1 MLLASPMSVTP
12 AQLAASLADRY
23 RIEREL
29 GAGGMAT
36 VYLAQDI
43 RHDRQ
48 VALKVVKPEI
58 VATVGADRFVNEIRT
73 TAHLKHP
80 HVLPLFDSG
89 RIGDG
94 LYYVMP
100 YIEGESLRARLRR
113 DRPLPVAEAV
123 AILREVADALAYA
136 HGQGIVHRDIKPD
149 NVLLSGRHVF
159 LADFGVARALEPQS
173 ASDHTVTAT
182 STIVGTPAYIS
193 PEQAS
198 GRRQIDHRADI
209 YAFGVMAYEM
219 LAGRTPFAGDTAAML
234 LAAHLTATPDP
245 LAARRSDVPP
255 ALAVLIM
262 KCLAKRPEDRW
273 QRMDDVLGALEG
285 VSAQLRDGTATKH
298 RWRGYRV
305 GIAGLIVATIAA
317 GTARMWWRERVDPLP
332 AIGRL
337 THVTRD
343 PGLEL
348 DPAIS
353 PDGKTLAYVAGPPGR
368 RRIYVRQIDG
378 GRPIALT
385 EPGVAPSQRRPD
397 WSPDGS
403 RIVFQAG
410 QQGLGVRTEVRNGAL
425 YIVPALGG
433 TPMMLVPP
441 HDGGVALTPAWSP
454 DGSHVAYCSDNSVL
468 IVPASGGAPRVLVK
482 TSTTVHSPRWS
493 PDGQRLAYVTGAT
506 FFALGEEQ
514 LGNTETSAIHVVDVA
529 TGTDRTITTGDWLDV
544 NPWWTADGRG
554 LIFVSGRSGGR
565 DVYRARLSR
574 SGDME
579 GEPERVTS
587 GLNAHSISF
596 SRDRKLLAYS
606 SLMFRANVWSIP
618 IPDKN
623 VASVTEARQVTF
635 GSEKTEKLEVS
646 PDGQWLAYDS
656 DRSGNP
662 DVWKLR
668 IAGGDPEQVTREPGN
683 EFVNDWSPDGREILY
698 QTIRGATG
706 RDIKAVTLDGTRTAA
721 IVVTP
726 EDEQHGT
733 WSPDGNAVAF
743 VRGRSEAFRLFTMR
757 RAGKDAA
764 WSPMRQLTSALAI
777 DPKWS
782 HDGKQIA
789 FTRQGEV
796 WLISPDGA
804 NEHAIVT
811 RSASGVLAQ
820 YAIWSPD
827 DRTIY
832 FKATDN
838 VRRAS
843 IWAVQAAGGTPRLL
857 VRFDDPSR
865 PSLRREFATDGM
877 TFFFTI
883 AQDESDVWIAEVR

>member
-1 MLLASPMSVTP
+1 MPVTP
-12 AQLAASLADRY
+12 EQLAASLADRY

-89 RIGDG
+89 RVGDG
-94 LYYVMP
+94 LFYVMP
-100 YIEGESLRARLRR
+100 YIEGESLRARLKR
-113 DRPLPVAEAV
+113 DRQFPVPETI

-136 HGQGIVHRDIKPD
+136 HAQGVVHRDIKPD

-159 LADFGVARALEPQS
+159 LADFGIARALKVQE
-173 ASDHTVTAT
+173 ASDHTMTGT
-182 STIVGTPAYIS
+182 SAIVGTPAYFS

-209 YAFGVMAYEM
+209 YGFGVMAYEM
-219 LAGRTPFAGDTAAML
+219 LAGRPPFSGDTAVML
-234 LAAHLTATPDP
+234 MAAHLTATPDP
-245 LAARRSDVPP
+245 LSTRRSDVPP
-255 ALAVLIM
+255 ALAELIM

-273 QRMDDVLGALEG
+273 QRMDDVLGALDD
-285 VSAQLRDGTATKH
+285 VSAQRRDGTVTKDRPRRFRIGVAVLVGASIVVATAWVW
-298 RWRGYRV
+298 WRGRS
-305 GIAGLIVATIAA
+305 
-317 GTARMWWRERVDPLP
+317 DPLP

-337 THVTRD
+337 THITRD

-410 QQGLGVRTEVRNGAL
+410 QQGLGVRAEVRTGAL
-425 YIVPALGG
+425 YIVPAFGG
-433 TPMMLVPP
+433 TPTVLVPP
-441 HDGGVALTPAWSP
+441 HDGGIALTPAWSP
-454 DGSHVAYCSDNSVL
+454 DGSHVAYCSDDSVR
-468 IVPASGGAPRVLVK
+468 IVPASGGPPRVLLK
-482 TSTTVHSPRWS
+482 TPSTVHSPRWS
-493 PDGQRLAYVTGAT
+493 PDGARLAYVAGAT

-514 LGNTETSAIHVVDVA
+514 LGNTETSSIHVVDVA
-529 TGTDRTITTGDWLDV
+529 TGIDRTITSGDWLDV

-554 LIFVSGRSGGR
+554 LIFLSGRNGGR
-565 DVYRARLSR
+565 DAYRARLSR
-574 SGDME
+574 SGAME
-579 GEPERVTS
+579 GDPERVTS

-606 SLMFRANVWSIP
+606 SLLFRANIWSIP
-618 IPDKN
+618 IPDKS
-623 VASVTEARQVTF
+623 VASITEARQVTF
-635 GSEKTEKLEVS
+635 GSEKTEKIEVS

-656 DRSGNP
+656 DRNGNA

-668 IAGGDPEQVTREPGN
+668 IAGGDPEPVTRDAAN
-683 EFVNDWSPDGREILY
+683 EFINDWSPDGREILF
-698 QTIRGATG
+698 QTTRGDTG
-706 RDIKAVTLDGTRTAA
+706 RDIKAVTLDGTRTVT
-721 IVVTP
+721 ILSTP

-733 WSPDGNAVAF
+733 WSPDGNRIAF
-743 VRGRSEAFRLFTMR
+743 VRGRSEHYRLFVTR
-757 RAGKDAA
+757 RASRDAA
-764 WSPMRQLTSALAI
+764 WAAERQLTSELAI

-782 HDGKQIA
+782 HDGKQIM
-789 FTRQGEV
+789 FTRRGEV
-796 WLISPDGA
+796 WLISPEGA
-804 NEHAIVT
+804 NERALVT
-811 RSASGVLAQ
+811 PSTAGNVLAQ
-820 YAIWSPD
+820 YAIWSRD

-832 FKATDN
+832 LKASDDE
-838 VRRAS
+838 RRAS
-843 IWAVQAAGGTPRLL
+843 IWAVPAAGGTPRLL

-865 PSLRREFATDGM
+865 PSLRREFATDGVR
-877 TFFFTI
+877 FFFTI

>member
-1 MLLASPMSVTP
+1 MPLTSG
-12 AQLAASLADRY
+12 QLAASLADRY

-43 RHDRQ
+43 RHDRL
-48 VALKVVKPEI
+48 VALKVVKPEV
-58 VATVGADRFVNEIRT
+58 VATAGADRFIKEIRT

-89 RIGDG
+89 RVGDG
-94 LYYVMP
+94 LFYVMP

-113 DRPLPVAEAV
+113 DRQLPFPEAI

-149 NVLLSGRHVF
+149 NVLLSGRHVY
-159 LADFGVARALEPQS
+159 LADFGIARALEVQPADQ
-173 ASDHTVTAT
+173 TVTAT
-182 STIVGTPAYIS
+182 SMIVGTPAYIS
-193 PEQAS
+193 PEQAA
-198 GRRQIDHRADI
+198 GQRDVDHRADI

-219 LAGRTPFAGDTAAML
+219 LAGRPPFAGDNARML
-234 LAAHLTATPDP
+234 MAAHLTATPDP
-245 LAARRSDVPP
+245 LVTHRSDVPP
-255 ALAVLIM
+255 WLADLVM
-262 KCLAKRPEDRW
+262 KCLAKRPEDRG
-273 QRMDDVLGALEG
+273 QRMDDVLGVLDD
-285 VSAQLRDGTATKH
+285 VSAHLRDGTVSKA
-298 RWRGYRV
+298 GQYGFRV
-305 GIAGLIVATIAA
+305 GVAVLIVAAVAA
-317 GTARMWWRERVDPLP
+317 TTAPMWWRRGVAPLP
-332 AIGRL
+332 SIGTL

-348 DPAIS
+348 DPAMS
-353 PDGKTLAYVAGPPGR
+353 PDGKTLAYVVGPPGG
-368 RRIYVRQIDG
+368 RRIYVRQIAG

-410 QQGLGVRTEVRNGAL
+410 QQGLGVRTEVRTGAL

-433 TPMMLVPP
+433 TPFVLVPP
-441 HDGGVALTPAWSP
+441 QDGGVALTPAWSP
-454 DGSHVAYCSDNSVL
+454 DGSHVAYCTDDSVR
-468 IVPASGGAPRVLVK
+468 IVPASGGSPRVLLK

-493 PDGQRLAYVTGAT
+493 PDGGRIAYVANGT

-514 LGNTETSAIHVVDVA
+514 LGNTETSAIHVVDVV
-529 TGTDRTITTGDWLDV
+529 TGVDRTITNGDWLDV

-554 LIFVSGRSGGR
+554 LIFVSNRTGGR

-574 SGDME
+574 SGAME
-579 GEPERVTS
+579 GEPERISS
-587 GLNAHSISF
+587 GLSAHSISF
-596 SRDRKLLAYS
+596 SRDRTLLAYS
-606 SLMFRANVWSIP
+606 SLMFRANIWSIP

-623 VASVTEARQVTF
+623 VVSIAEARQLTF

-656 DRSGNP
+656 DRSGNV
-662 DVWKLR
+662 DVWKVR
-668 IAGGDPEQVTREPGN
+668 IAGGDPEQVTRDAAN
-683 EFVNDWSPDGREILY
+683 EFVNDWAPDASEILY
-698 QTIRGATG
+698 QTTRGDTG
-706 RDIKAVTLDGTRTAA
+706 RDIKTVTLDGTRTTT
-721 IVVTP
+721 IVATP

-733 WSPDGNAVAF
+733 WSPDGNGIAF
-743 VRGRSEAFRLFTMR
+743 VRGRSEHFRLFVMR
-757 RAGKDAA
+757 RAGRASA
-764 WSPMRQLTSALAI
+764 WTAPRQLTSELAI

-782 HDGKQIA
+782 YDGKQIA
-789 FTRQGEV
+789 FTRRGEV

-804 NEHAIVT
+804 NERALMT
-811 RSASGVLAQ
+811 PSAASALAQ

-832 FKATDN
+832 FKATDGE
-838 VRRAS
+838 RRAS
-843 IWAVQAAGGTPRLL
+843 IWAVLAAGGAPRLL
-857 VRFDDPSR
+857 VRFDDPVR
-865 PSLRREFATDGM
+865 PSLRREFATDGLK
-877 TFFFTI
+877 FFFTI
-883 AQDESDVWIAEVR
+883 AQDESDVWIAQVR

>member
-1 MLLASPMSVTP
+1 VTP
-12 AQLAASLADRY
+12 GQLAASLADRY

-48 VALKVVKPEI
+48 VALKVMKPEI
-58 VATVGADRFVNEIRT
+58 VATVGADRFVQEIRT

-89 RIGDG
+89 RVGDG
-94 LYYVMP
+94 LFYVMP

-113 DRPLPVAEAV
+113 DSQLPVTETI

-136 HGQGIVHRDIKPD
+136 HAQGIVHRDIKPD

-159 LADFGVARALEPQS
+159 LADFGIARALEVQ
-173 ASDHTVTAT
+173 ATDQTVTGT
-182 STIVGTPAYIS
+182 SAIVGTPAYIS

-198 GRRQIDHRADI
+198 GRREIDHRADI

-219 LAGRTPFAGDTAAML
+219 LAGQPPFTGDTAAML
-234 LAAHLTATPDP
+234 MAAHITATPDR
-245 LAARRSDVPP
+245 LSARRSDVPP
-255 ALAVLIM
+255 ALAELVM
-262 KCLAKRPEDRW
+262 KCLAKRPENRW
-273 QRMDDVLGALEG
+273 QRMDDVLAALDD
-285 VSAQLRDGTATKH
+285 VSTHLRDGTMTKE
-298 RWRGYRV
+298 RRRALRIGIAALIGASIAGGTAWVWWRG
-305 GIAGLIVATIAA
+305 
-317 GTARMWWRERVDPLP
+317 RVDPPP

-353 PDGKTLAYVAGPPGR
+353 PDGRTLAYVAGPPGR

-385 EPGVAPSQRRPD
+385 EAGVAMSQRRPD

-410 QQGLGVRTEVRNGAL
+410 QQGLGVRPETRTGAL

-433 TPMMLVPP
+433 APMVLVSPR
-441 HDGGVALTPAWSP
+441 DGGVALTPAWSP
-454 DGSHVAYCSDNSVL
+454 DGSQVAYCSHDSIRL
-468 IVPASGGAPRVLVK
+468 VPASGGPPRVLLK
-482 TSTTVHSPRWS
+482 TSGTVHSPRWS
-493 PDGQRLAYVTGAT
+493 PDGERLAYVAGAT

-529 TGTDRTITTGDWLDV
+529 TGVDRKITSGDWLDF

-565 DVYRARLSR
+565 DVYRARLSP
-574 SGDME
+574 SGAME

-587 GLNAHSISF
+587 GLQAHSISF

-606 SLMFRANVWSIP
+606 SLLFRANIWSIP
-618 IPDKN
+618 IPDTR
-623 VASVTEARQVTF
+623 VASVAEARQVTF
-635 GSEKTEKLEVS
+635 GSEKSEKLVVS
-646 PDGQWLAYDS
+646 RDGQWLAFDS
-656 DRSGNP
+656 DRSGYA

-668 IAGGDPEQVTREPGN
+668 IAGGEPEQVTRDAAN

-698 QTIRGATG
+698 QTSRSATG
-706 RDIKAVTLDGTRTAA
+706 RDIMVVTLDGTRTATIA
-721 IVVTP
+721 STP

-733 WSPDGNAVAF
+733 WNPEGNSIAF
-743 VRGRSEAFRLFTMR
+743 VRGRSEQYRLFVTSR
-757 RAGKDAA
+757 TNKDAA
-764 WSPMRQLTSALAI
+764 WASPRQLTSDLGI

-782 HDGKQIA
+782 HDGRRIA
-789 FTRQGEV
+789 FTRRSQV

-804 NEHAIVT
+804 NEHPLVT
-811 RSASGVLAQ
+811 RSAAGGVRVQ

-827 DRTIY
+827 DQTIY
-832 FKATDN
+832 FKAFDDEQ
-838 VRRAS
+838 RAA
-843 IWAVQAAGGTPRLL
+843 IWAVPAKGGTPRLL

-865 PSLRREFATDGM
+865 PSLRREFASDGKQ
-877 TFFFTI
+877 FFFTI

>member
-1 MLLASPMSVTP
+1 MGVTP
-12 AQLAASLADRY
+12 GQLAVSLADRY
-23 RIEREL
+23 VIEREL

-58 VATVGADRFVNEIRT
+58 VATIGADRFVQEIRT

-89 RIGDG
+89 RVGDG
-94 LYYVMP
+94 LFYVMP
-100 YIEGESLRARLRR
+100 YIEGESLRARLRG
-113 DRPLPVAEAV
+113 DRQLPVTETV

-136 HGQGIVHRDIKPD
+136 HAQGIVHRDIKPD

-159 LADFGVARALEPQS
+159 LADFGIARALEVQ
-173 ASDHTVTAT
+173 ASDRTVTAT
-182 STIVGTPAYIS
+182 SAIVGTPAYIS

-219 LAGRTPFAGDTAAML
+219 LAGRPPFAGDSAAILM
-234 LAAHLTATPDP
+234 AAHLTATPDP

-255 ALAVLIM
+255 ALAELIM

-273 QRMDDVLGALEG
+273 QRMDDLLQVLDD
-285 VSAQLRDGTATKH
+285 VSAHLRDGTVTKD
-298 RWRGYRV
+298 RRRAFRIGV
-305 GIAGLIVATIAA
+305 AALIGASIAA
-317 GTARMWWRERVDPLP
+317 GTAWSWWRGRFDPPP

-353 PDGKTLAYVAGPPGR
+353 PDGRALAYVAGPPGR

-385 EPGVAPSQRRPD
+385 EAGVAPSQRRPD

-410 QQGLGVRTEVRNGAL
+410 QQGLGVRPETRTGAL
-425 YIVPALGG
+425 YIVPAFGG
-433 TPMMLVPP
+433 TPMLLVPP
-441 HDGGVALTPAWSP
+441 QDGGVALTPAWSP
-454 DGSHVAYCSDNSVL
+454 DGSHVAYCSDDS
-468 IVPASGGAPRVLVK
+468 IRIIPASGGSPRVVLK
-482 TSTTVHSPRWS
+482 TASTVHSPRWS
-493 PDGQRLAYVTGAT
+493 PDGKRLAYVAGAT
-506 FFALGEEQ
+506 FFALGEDQ
-514 LGNTETSAIHVVDVA
+514 LGNTETSSIHVVDVA
-529 TGTDRTITTGDWLDV
+529 TGIDRKVTSGDWLDL
-544 NPWWTADGRG
+544 NPWWTDDGRA

-574 SGDME
+574 SGALD

-606 SLMFRANVWSIP
+606 SLLFRANIWSIA
-618 IPDKN
+618 IPDTHA
-623 VASVTEARQVTF
+623 ASVTEARQVTF
-635 GSEKTEKLEVS
+635 GSEKTEKLGVS
-646 PDGQWLAYDS
+646 RDGQWLAYDS
-656 DRSGNP
+656 DRNGNA

-668 IAGGDPEQVTREPGN
+668 IAGGEPEQVTRDTAN
-683 EFVNDWSPDGREILY
+683 EFLNDWSPDGGEILY
-698 QTIRGATG
+698 QTTRGATG
-706 RDIKAVTLDGTRTAA
+706 RDIMVVALDGTRTAT
-721 IVVTP
+721 IVATP

-733 WSPDGNAVAF
+733 WSPDGNRLAF
-743 VRGRSEAFRLFTMR
+743 VRGRSEQYRLFMTW

-764 WSPMRQLTSALAI
+764 WAAERQLTSDIGI

-789 FTRQGEV
+789 FTRRSEV
-796 WLISPDGA
+796 WLISPDGGK
-804 NEHAIVT
+804 ERPLVT
-811 RSASGVLAQ
+811 RLTAGGVLVQ

-827 DRTIY
+827 DKTIY
-832 FKATDN
+832 FKASDDE
-838 VRRAS
+838 RRGS
-843 IWAVQAAGGTPRLL
+843 IWAVPAAGGTPRLL

-877 TFFFTI
+877 RFFFTI
-883 AQDESDVWIAEVR
+883 AQDESDVWIAGVQ

>member
-1 MLLASPMSVTP
+1 MRVTP
-12 AQLAASLADRY
+12 GQLAASLADRY

-48 VALKVVKPEI
+48 VALKVMKPEI
-58 VATVGADRFVNEIRT
+58 VATVGADRFVQEIRT

-89 RIGDG
+89 RVGDG
-94 LYYVMP
+94 LFYVMP

-113 DRPLPVAEAV
+113 DSQLPVTETI

-136 HGQGIVHRDIKPD
+136 HAQGIVHRDIKPD

-159 LADFGVARALEPQS
+159 LADFGIARALEVQE

-182 STIVGTPAYIS
+182 SAIVGTPAYIS

-219 LAGRTPFAGDTAAML
+219 LAGRPPFAGDNAAML
-234 LAAHLTATPDP
+234 MAAHLTATADP

-255 ALAVLIM
+255 ALAEVIM

-273 QRMDDVLGALEG
+273 QRMDDVLEALDD
-285 VSAQLRDGTATKH
+285 VSAHLRDGTGTTT
-298 RWRGYRV
+298 RRYGFR
-305 GIAGLIVATIAA
+305 AGVAALIVATIAA
-317 GTARMWWRERVDPLP
+317 GTARMWWRGPVDPLP
-332 AIGRL
+332 AIGTL

-410 QQGLGVRTEVRNGAL
+410 QQGLGVRTDTRMGAL
-425 YIVPALGG
+425 YVVPALGG

-441 HDGGVALTPAWSP
+441 QDGGVALTPAWSP
-454 DGSHVAYCSDNSVL
+454 DGAHVAYCSDDSIR
-468 IVPASGGAPRVLVK
+468 IVPASGGSPRVLLK

-493 PDGQRLAYVTGAT
+493 PDGERLAYVSGAT
-506 FFALGEEQ
+506 VYALGEEQ
-514 LGNTETSAIHVVDVA
+514 LGNTETSSIHVVDVA
-529 TGTDRTITTGDWLDV
+529 TGFDREITSGDWLDV

-574 SGDME
+574 SSAME

-606 SLMFRANVWSIP
+606 SLLFRANVWSIP
-618 IPDKN
+618 IPDKR
-623 VASVTEARQVTF
+623 VASVTEARQLTF

-656 DRSGNP
+656 DRSGNA

-668 IAGGDPEQVTREPGN
+668 IAGGDPEQVTRDAGN

-698 QTIRGATG
+698 QTIRGATS
-706 RDIKAVTLDGTRTAA
+706 RDIKAVTLDGTRTATILSA
-721 IVVTP
+721 P

-733 WSPDGNAVAF
+733 WSPDGNGIAF
-743 VRGRSEAFRLFTMR
+743 VRGRSERYRLFMTR
-757 RAGKDAA
+757 RADRDAA
-764 WSPMRQLTSALAI
+764 WAAARQLTSDLAI

-789 FTRQGEV
+789 FTRRSEV

-804 NEHAIVT
+804 NERPLVT
-811 RSASGVLAQ
+811 RSTAGRLLAQ

-827 DRTIY
+827 DKTIY
-832 FKATDN
+832 FKASDDE
-838 VRRAS
+838 RRAS
-843 IWAVQAAGGTPRLL
+843 IWAVPAAGGTSRLL
-857 VRFDDPSR
+857 MRFDDPSR

-877 TFFFTI
+877 RFFFTI